1 MWEYYAEVQ
10 FKFSVSIQI
19 FHDGGAYHKEAS
31 PLICC
36 ANQWAVFYMRGTSVM
51 KGLEI
56 LRNKSR
62 EIMFSEKFIIQNQMA
77 GNTDFEET
85 IF

>member
-1 MWEYYAEVQ
+1 
-10 FKFSVSIQI
+10 
-19 FHDGGAYHKEAS
+19 
-31 PLICC
+31 
-36 ANQWAVFYMRGTSVM
+36 M
-51 KGLEI
+51 KGLEV

-77 GNTDFEET
+77 GDTDFEKT